1 MEVEG
6 LTCNGCGSTD
16 IEFDPK
22 IRKVH
27 CNQCGREE
35 FYSRARL
42 GATGKVAFAKDN
54 AIRFFNSGDFATARQ
69 FANDVLN
76 MMQDNSAALFMVA
89 YIREFYDGD
98 AGIMKEF
105 FRDVETVALEYDE
118 VRDLLGLFE
127 GKLYNMR
134 DFELEMLTVI
144 IKNMQSKDDKE
155 QLESFIETVCPTCIK
170 HFASADFL
178 NETRIELYTD
188 IVSHCRVPRTCLEL
202 IRAIR
207 ENPDSPYKSNTFA
220 MQNKTQYF
228 LAHFVEPVGGIIAA
242 MAPIAEKPKF
252 LLAYQQTLDD
262 YRKRAAQATYE
273 RA

>member
-16 IEFDPK
+16 IEFDPET
-22 IRKVH
+22 RKVH

-35 FYSRARL
+35 YYSRARL

-54 AIRFFNSGDFATARQ
+54 AIRFFDSGDFTTARQ

-76 MMQDNSAALFMVA
+76 MMQDNAAALFMVS
-89 YIREFYDGD
+89 YVREFYDGD
-98 AGIMKEF
+98 AGVMKEF
-105 FRDVETVALEYDE
+105 FRDVGSVALEYDE

-134 DFELEMLTVI
+134 DFEVDMLTII
-144 IKNMQSKDDKE
+144 IKNMQSKDDKHE
-155 QLESFIETVCPTCIK
+155 LESFIETVCPTCIK

-178 NETRIELYTD
+178 NEARIELYTD
-188 IVSHCRVPRTCLEL
+188 IVSHCRVPRTCLAL

-207 ENPDSPYKSNTFA
+207 ENPDSPYMSNAFA
-220 MQNKTQYF
+220 MRNKTQYF
-228 LAHFVEPVGGIIAA
+228 LEHFVEPVGSIIAA

-262 YRKRAAQATYE
+262 YRKRAAQAVS
-273 RA
+273 